1 MNVQFIKTNGKPAFA
16 VLPIAEYQALLDQRE
31 TLEDLKAFDT
41 ALLDDEESIPLEIV
55 KRLMEGENKLKVW
68 RDYRGLTQQQL
79 SDLTGLSQPTIA
91 QMETKR
97 NGTIANLKKL
107 AVALDIDLDDLAY

>member
-1 MNVQFIKTNGKPAFA
+1 MNVQFIKNNGKLAFA
-16 VLPIAEYQALLDQRE
+16 VLPIAEYQALLDQRDM
-31 TLEDLKAFDT
+31 LEDVKAFDA

-79 SDLTGLSQPTIA
+79 SERTGLSQPAIA

-97 NGTIANLKKL
+97 SGTTTNLKKL
-107 AVALDIDLDDLAY
+107 ATALNIDLDDLV